1 MDKSAQLFV
10 LFGLLMLGVFLAVIL
25 AMFVLLVRPWMRA
38 FMSGAPISLFDV
50 VGMRL
55 RGNPVTLLIDTYLML
70 KWKQIPATIAEV
82 ERCYMEN
89 RNIEPSSEE
98 LMRLVAEERGE
109 QV

>member
-55 RGNPVTLLIDTYLML
+55 RGNPVTLLVDTYLTL
-70 KWKQIPATIAEV
+70 RWKQIPATIAEV

-89 RNIEPSSEE
+89 RNRVTTAEDLEE
-98 LMRLVAEERGE
+98 LVARQQDE
-109 QV
+109 VA